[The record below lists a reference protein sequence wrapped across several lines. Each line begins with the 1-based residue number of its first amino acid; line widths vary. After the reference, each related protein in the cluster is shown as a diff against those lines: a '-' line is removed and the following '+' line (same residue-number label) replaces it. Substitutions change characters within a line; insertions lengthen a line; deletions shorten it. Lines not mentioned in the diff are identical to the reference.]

1 MALDCV
7 LGNTIGLLLA
17 ITFAALVVTIYHAK
31 HTPQPIAHGE
41 ESAPLIRGGPHKAGA
56 AHV

>member
-17 ITFAALVVTIYHAK
+17 VTFVALIVTIYHANY
-31 HTPQPIAHGE
+31 TPQPIAHGE
-41 ESAPLIRGGPHKAGA
+41 ESAPLIRGGPPKAGA